1 MKTTWKR
8 EVVDQQARVIVEPS
22 ADFRVVRILFPQSP
36 DVGVGI
42 DSKGEDIAFSRL
54 YDWPVAPKDR
64 FVKIPLEPGQFI
76 SAAAASGFAVL
87 SVLIYSR
94 TE

>member
-22 ADFRVVRILFPQSP
+22 EDFRIVRISFPQSP
-36 DVGVGI
+36 DVAVGI
-42 DSKGEDIAFSRL
+42 DERGDDIAFSRL
-54 YDWPVAPKDR
+54 YGWPVAPKDK

-76 SAAAASGFAVL
+76 SAVAASGYATL
-87 SVLIYSR
+87 SVLIYTR
-94 TE
+94 VE